1 MRNFSSRSQEKGL
14 TPDSSAFGFFYHK
27 IQHWYPILHQEFFD
41 LYLEKIVGDFSPCPD
56 SCLVLLVAAIG
67 SVCQC
72 SSLATAY
79 ATRPDVDYIGKA
91 LTMLPN
97 VHFEFSLRSVQCL
110 VLLGVY
116 YNCIGKPCQAH
127 DYILMASCKAQA
139 LFKWCVYFLA
149 SMHKPLADQYRG
161 SHLYAE
167 NSTAIELLRR
177 AFWSIFLI
185 ETLSSLSHSPNGQ
198 YSDELFLQ

>member
-1 MRNFSSRSQEKGL
+1 M
-14 TPDSSAFGFFYHK
+14 DSSAFASFYDK
-27 IQHWYPILHQEFFD
+27 IHHWYPILHQEFFG
-41 LYLEKIVGDFSPCPD
+41 LYLENIVGDSSPCPD
-56 SCLVLLVAAIG
+56 YCLVLLVAAIG

-79 ATRPDVDYIGKA
+79 STRPDVDYIGKA
-91 LTMLPN
+91 LAMLPN

-139 LFKWCVYFLA
+139 LFKWYVYLIFT
-149 SMHKPLADQYRG
+149 SINGPLVDEDRD

-167 NSTAIELLRR
+167 NSTAIEVLRR

-198 YSDELFLQ
+198 YSNKIYLQ

>member
-1 MRNFSSRSQEKGL
+1 MRNVLTSPQRSFTHVG
-14 TPDSSAFGFFYHK
+14 SSAFGFYYDK

-41 LYLEKIVGDFSPCPD
+41 LYLETIAGECSACTD

-72 SSLATAY
+72 SSLVTAY
-79 ATRPDVDYIGKA
+79 STRPDAYYIRKA
-91 LTMLPN
+91 LTMLPD
-97 VHFEFSLRSVQCL
+97 VHFESSLRSVQCL

-127 DYILMASCKAQA
+127 DYILMASCKTQA
-139 LFKWCVYFLA
+139 LFKWCVRSSPLYIK
-149 SMHKPLADQYRG
+149 KPLADKYRD
-161 SHLYAE
+161 SHLYSD
-167 NSTAIELLRR
+167 NSTEIELLRR

-185 ETLSSLSHSPNGQ
+185 ETLSSLHTHQ
-198 YSDELFLQ
+198 LT

>member
-1 MRNFSSRSQEKGL
+1 MRNVSCRSPEKGL
-14 TPDSSAFGFFYHK
+14 TLDSSAFGFFYDR
-27 IQHWYPILHQEFFD
+27 IQHWYPILHQEFFG
-41 LYLEKIVGDFSPCPD
+41 LYLESIVGDFSPCPD

-79 ATRPDVDYIGKA
+79 ATRPDADYIGKA

-139 LFKWCVYFLA
+139 LLKWCVYFFA
-149 SMHKPLADQYRG
+149 SICRPSVDQYRD

-167 NSTAIELLRR
+167 NSTAMELLRR

-185 ETLSSLSHSPNGQ
+185 ETLSYLSLTKSSVR
-198 YSDELFLQ
+198 